1 MESLYCMLNGDDL
14 YATFEDAHFNS
25 QSYPIRLFSELYLIS
40 FIFIFIYIVL
50 SLFIAIFEQ
59 AYESLSVSI

>member
-1 MESLYCMLNGDDL
+1 MLNGDDL

-25 QSYPIRLFSELYLIS
+25 QSYPIRLFSELYLVS

-50 SLFIAIFEQ
+50 SLFIGIFNQ
-59 AYESLSVSI
+59 AYESVSVSSYIRI